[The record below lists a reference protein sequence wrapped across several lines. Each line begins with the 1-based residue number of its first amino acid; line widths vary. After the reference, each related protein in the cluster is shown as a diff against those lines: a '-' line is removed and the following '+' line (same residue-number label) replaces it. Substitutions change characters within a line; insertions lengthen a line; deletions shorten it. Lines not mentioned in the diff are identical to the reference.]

1 LQAEEATS
9 EEFSILGQLAE
20 KSGNLGGYKP
30 PDYDAGY
37 DWYGAQYFFPPQCV
51 RQTSWAIPKRGSP
64 IIAIV
69 DDESNPSV
77 YSQTVYDYFTALKKT
92 QRATAA
98 WLIVPAYSPEYFSS
112 QESLFEYIASPDYL
126 TDFEN
131 VGVCMGIEIKN
142 EQPNEFD
149 VNMYFVDQAFLA
161 TSLAYGVPS

>member
-1 LQAEEATS
+1 MSHLLRLCRKYTTFTNELINRTS

-77 YSQTVYDYFTALKKT
+77 YS
-92 QRATAA
+92 
-98 WLIVPAYSPEYFSS
+98 
-112 QESLFEYIASPDYL
+112 
-126 TDFEN
+126 
-131 VGVCMGIEIKN
+131 
-142 EQPNEFD
+142 
-149 VNMYFVDQAFLA
+149 
-161 TSLAYGVPS
+161 